1 MTTKQLLSLFLIAFI
16 SINLYSNEEVCAA
29 KKIQT
34 MKASFPAAKISGY
47 SVVEF
52 DVGMNGNIKKPKVI
66 VSKCLLKNKKTNSRE
81 FQDCGIFKYESINAA
96 KFIKYSKPTDSNG
109 MPCELKNQKH
119 EYTFLYDRENDL
131 KFFEERSD

>member
-1 MTTKQLLSLFLIAFI
+1 MNNIKTFNLFLATFI
-16 SINLYSNEEVCAA
+16 SLSLYSNEEICTA

-52 DVGMNGNIKKPKVI
+52 DVGKDGDIKKPKVI
-66 VSKCLLKNKKTNSRE
+66 VSKCLLKNKKTNNRE
-81 FQDCGIFKYESINAA
+81 FQDCGIFKYDSINAA
-96 KFIKYSKPTDSNG
+96 RFIKYSNPTNSKG

-131 KFFEERSD
+131 KFFDERSN

>member
-16 SINLYSNEEVCAA
+16 SINLYSNEQVCAA

-52 DVGMNGNIKKPKVI
+52 DVDMNGNIKKPKVI
-66 VSKCLLKNKKTNSRE
+66 V
-81 FQDCGIFKYESINAA
+81 
-96 KFIKYSKPTDSNG
+96 
-109 MPCELKNQKH
+109 
-119 EYTFLYDRENDL
+119 
-131 KFFEERSD
+131 

>member
-1 MTTKQLLSLFLIAFI
+1 MTTKQLLSLFMVGFI

-52 DVGMNGNIKKPKVI
+52 NVGIDGDIKKPKVI
-66 VSKCLLKNKKTNSRE
+66 VSKCLLKNKKTNSKE

-96 KFIKYSKPTDSNG
+96 KFIKYSKPTKSKG

-131 KFFEERSD
+131 KFFEERSN

>member
-1 MTTKQLLSLFLIAFI
+1 MTSKQLLSLFLIAFI
-16 SINLYSNEEVCAA
+16 SINLYSNEQVCAA

-47 SVVEF
+47 SVVVF
-52 DVGMNGNIKKPKVI
+52 DVDMNGNIKKPKVI

-96 KFIKYSKPTDSNG
+96 KFIKYSKPADSNG